1 MSNDFTVQRSA
12 EQAARALDGARLVC
26 VSAGAGMGVDSGLPD
41 FRGPEGF
48 WRAYP
53 PYRALGLA
61 FEDMA
66 NPAWFRE
73 DPFLAWG
80 FYGHRLQLYRDTMPH
95 AGFGILKE
103 WIAQAPDGGV
113 VVTANVDGHFQRAG
127 IDERVIEEHHG
138 SIHHLQCLGRCGIG
152 VFAASGTRVSVDQ
165 DGRARG
171 ELPSCPACGALAR
184 PAILMFGDRDWDGR
198 RSRAQAARVRQIL
211 GEVNPAQIV
220 VIECGAG
227 LTVPSMRRFSEQL
240 AARGATLVRIN
251 PRDPAVPA
259 GGISLACGALEGLRV
274 IAETRLGGTGAS
286 SGAVPK
292 PG

>member
-1 MSNDFTVQRSA
+1 MTTPPLQTAA
-12 EQAARALDGARLVC
+12 ERAATALADARLVC

-66 NPAWFRE
+66 NPAWFRQ
-73 DPFLAWG
+73 DPSLAWG

-95 AGFGILKE
+95 AGFGILRA
-103 WIAQAPDGGV
+103 WMDQAPAGGV

-127 IDERVIEEHHG
+127 IDECRIEEHHG
-138 SIHHLQCLGRCGIG
+138 SIHHLQCLDRCGIG
-152 VFAASGTRVSVDQ
+152 IFSAREVQVHVDHDSV
-165 DGRARG
+165 RALG

-184 PAILMFGDRDWDGR
+184 PAILMFGDREWDGR
-198 RSRAQAARVRQIL
+198 RSREQAARVRETL
-211 GEVNPAQIV
+211 SHVDPAEVV

-227 LTVPSMRRFSEQL
+227 LAIPSMRLFSERL
-240 AARGATLVRIN
+240 AAAGATLVRIN

-259 GGISLACGALEGLRV
+259 GGISLACGALEGLRA
-274 IAETRLGGTGAS
+274 IEGARRHLNRATAS
-286 SGAVPK
+286 
-292 PG
+292 